1 MTDRKSARKSISPFR
16 LHTKK
21 FEKSKLKESTLDD
34 GSIMFEIE
42 WYASTKDK
50 DFDWDIIKPEAIKI
64 DRYMVNPI
72 MKKQHM
78 RWTEHN
84 IWLCKDIVFDD
95 QWMYIYA
102 ELILH
107 PDIPEHKT
115 LIHGLRH
122 GLVNWFSIGFA
133 EVEIWYDEELKAKAI
148 QSLSIHEISLVD
160 IPNNPMTVRKMMGI
174 VEQRAKETG
183 SDTVVFDTEDEE
195 DNNLSDTTPNSNDSN
210 DKTTA
215 DDDQTD
221 PSSTD
226 ADIPS
231 DLPAGKS
238 TGELKAKTIEQYI
251 KQLSAWE
258 LSVWQMIRFVKVTE
272 RMDRD
277 GDVYSREYCN
287 NAEIV
292 KIEQDAD
299 DTENPTLYLLNY
311 KLNLDGREAT
321 TYLDKYKFN
330 EITMINLTEEQLK
343 WLKWE
348 VVTKSIEEVAE
359 KIGDIVE
366 DTIQDVWEKLWEAVW
381 EVVEWAEEIAEVI
394 VDELSGDPK
403 EQSDITDNTEST
415 EGEVIWNDNN
425 DGGEVAA
432 EKSFWNEDSVT
443 KELEEKS
450 LLIKDLQDQLVSKD
464 ALIAEKDGI
473 ISQKDADIAEANTL
487 MDQAAAKLK
496 EFSDTI
502 TTLTTTLEK
511 VESNYKKLWKLYTNS
526 EIHDEE
532 TKDVSWDVK
541 AGNILKAKLAWQI

>member
-21 FEKSKLKESTLDD
+21 FEKSKLKESVLDD

-84 IWLCKDIVFDD
+84 IWLCKDIIFDD
-95 QWMYIYA
+95 QGMYIYA

-122 GLVNWFSIGFA
+122 GLVNWFSIGFS

-160 IPNNPMTVRKMMGI
+160 IPNNPMTVRKFMGI
-174 VEQRAKETG
+174 VEQRAKEIG
-183 SDTVVFDTEDEE
+183 SDTVVFDAEDEQ

-210 DKTTA
+210 DETPA
-215 DDDQTD
+215 DDNQTD
-221 PSSTD
+221 PTSPD

-231 DLPAGKS
+231 DLPTGKS
-238 TGELKAKTIEQYI
+238 AGELKAKTIEQYV
-251 KQLSAWE
+251 KQLE
-258 LSVWQMIRFVKVTE
+258 LSELFVWQMIRFVKVTE
-272 RMDRD
+272 RQDWD

-292 KIEQDAD
+292 KIEPDLD
-299 DTENPTLYLLNY
+299 EPDNPKLYLLNY
-311 KLNLDGREAT
+311 KLSLDWREPT
-321 TYLDKYKFN
+321 TYLDKFEYN
-330 EITMINLTEEQLK
+330 EITMINLTAEQLK
-343 WLKWE
+343 WLRGE
-348 VVTKSIEEVAE
+348 VVTKSVEEVAE

-366 DTIQDVWEKLWEAVW
+366 DTIQDVGEKLWEAVW
-381 EVVEWAEEIAEVI
+381 EVVEWAQEIAEVI
-394 VDELSGDPK
+394 VDELSGEVKD
-403 EQSDITDNTEST
+403 ESDTTDDTKGT
-415 EGEVIWNDNN
+415 EGEAIWNDSN

-432 EKSFWNEDSVT
+432 EKSLWNEGNVT
-443 KELEEKS
+443 KELEEKT
-450 LLIKDLQDQLVSKD
+450 LLIKDLQDQIMTKD
-464 ALIAEKDGI
+464 ALIAEKDSI

-487 MDQAAAKLK
+487 MDQAAVKLK
-496 EFSDTI
+496 ELSEVNA
-502 TTLTTTLEK
+502 TLTTTLEK
-511 VESNYKKLWKLYTNS
+511 VESNYKKLWKLYTNT
-526 EIHDEE
+526 EINDEE
-532 TKDVSWDVK
+532 TKDAPGDIK
-541 AGNILKAKLAWQI
+541 AGNILKAKLTWQI